1 MPTDVKTQLRE
12 ALERCRVVI
21 LSGPL
26 GSDMEKLANQVA
38 EELWPNH
45 LRSAAVHF
53 SNSKA
58 ATGEVVLH
66 ELERLLGAKDR
77 SAFLSLL
84 NGTHKILI
92 TCDRDW
98 LQDVQSVLLDRPFVV
113 ISLPEVVEL
122 PYVRELSAR
131 LSEKLPLSAREFR
144 ERLRKELPNLGKAM
158 AHPLI
163 VKWSLM
169 EWLDEQYRTHSRC
182 IRLVTAEQ
190 SITFHFR
197 RALRA
202 WVEETAASDL
212 EESVRLF
219 LACLRDKRIRPAV
232 KYDVLKVLFQSNS
245 LPDILDRTR
254 SDLYSNSRALLKEI
268 FQFIKQ
274 ERVPNTSL
282 LELVRFLDRNK
293 VLFDS
298 YDHRWVLDIL
308 HYWFQGV
315 TDEDPYPDGS
325 EEAASLAKEW
335 LERFDSYELQA
346 PFKECLKL
354 LARIPLHSKAL
365 LERIEAARRYDLL
378 QQVTRE
384 EPSLLPILK
393 RDLPELALF
402 RAKPPPEPVED
413 PPPKP
418 AEKPPRNPPKVRL
431 DFRPPSQQPGDA
443 LVRWARARLVDGIDG
458 DRPWQSVLE
467 EAMEL
472 EYYPSDLVSRVG
484 VRLVAAICARHRWS
498 ETTQPQ
504 REWILGRLEESLL
517 QSFDDWSV
525 SNQAQKFFF
534 SPDRQSARAVVAL
547 LGQSIEKT
555 HRRQLLKLLP
565 HSLFHPS
572 EEVRRYTALA
582 LGSNRRNLDP
592 ELIARCASAIVEED
606 HLRSSVD
613 RHTLSWE
620 LCKTFLHRAFDAKLA
635 GRTARFPET
644 RLRLKLLA
652 HSDPGN
658 FESEFEI
665 DRFFAKLEGRLSE
678 PRFILQAL
686 LQENEKTAAPKSDSS
701 RSDSQAR
708 PFWERLNEGL
718 SSQKSAGRQR
728 TKQTHFRTLH
738 FAQSHPRGHQVSA
751 IPRRDD
757 SVAPRFRAGHAIQTP
772 HPRRPGH
779 DPPGP
784 LNDPGVL
791 HIYSPERCE

>member
-1 MPTDVKTQLRE
+1 MLTKVKSQLRE
-12 ALERCRVVI
+12 ALQQNRVVV

-26 GSDMEKLANQVA
+26 GSDFERLADELA
-38 EELWPNH
+38 RELWVDH
-45 LRSAAVHF
+45 ARSTAVRAASVD
-53 SNSKA
+53 SETS
-58 ATGEVVLH
+58 GVVLH

-77 SAFLSLL
+77 SAFFSLL
-84 NGTHKILI
+84 NGTRPLLM

-98 LQDVQSVLLDRPFVV
+98 LEDVQDVLFEKPIAVV
-113 ISLPEVVEL
+113 SLPEVVEL
-122 PYVRELSAR
+122 PYVRDISAR

-144 ERLRKELPNLGKAM
+144 ERLRNELPNLGKAM

-219 LACLRDKRIRPAV
+219 LACLRDKRIRPVV

-245 LPDILDRTR
+245 FPDILDRTR
-254 SDLYSNSRALLKEI
+254 SDLYSNSRALLKET

-282 LELVRFLDRNK
+282 VELVRFLDRNK
-293 VLFDS
+293 ALFDS

-308 HYWFQGV
+308 HYWFEGV
-315 TDEDPYPDGS
+315 TDEDPNPEGS

-365 LERIEAARRYDLL
+365 IEKIEAARRYDLL

-402 RAKPPPEPVED
+402 WAKPPPEPAED

-418 AEKPPRNPPKVRL
+418 AEKPPKNQTKVRL

-467 EAMEL
+467 EATEL

-484 VRLVAAICARHRWS
+484 VRLVAAICARHHWS

-504 REWILGRLEESLL
+504 REWLLGRLEESLL

-525 SNQAQKFFF
+525 SNQAQRFFF

-547 LGQSIEKT
+547 LGQSIEEA

-572 EEVRRYTALA
+572 EEVR
-582 LGSNRRNLDP
+582 
-592 ELIARCASAIVEED
+592 
-606 HLRSSVD
+606 
-613 RHTLSWE
+613 
-620 LCKTFLHRAFDAKLA
+620 
-635 GRTARFPET
+635 
-644 RLRLKLLA
+644 
-652 HSDPGN
+652 
-658 FESEFEI
+658 
-665 DRFFAKLEGRLSE
+665 
-678 PRFILQAL
+678 
-686 LQENEKTAAPKSDSS
+686 
-701 RSDSQAR
+701 
-708 PFWERLNEGL
+708 
-718 SSQKSAGRQR
+718 
-728 TKQTHFRTLH
+728 
-738 FAQSHPRGHQVSA
+738 
-751 IPRRDD
+751 
-757 SVAPRFRAGHAIQTP
+757 
-772 HPRRPGH
+772 
-779 DPPGP
+779 
-784 LNDPGVL
+784 
-791 HIYSPERCE
+791 